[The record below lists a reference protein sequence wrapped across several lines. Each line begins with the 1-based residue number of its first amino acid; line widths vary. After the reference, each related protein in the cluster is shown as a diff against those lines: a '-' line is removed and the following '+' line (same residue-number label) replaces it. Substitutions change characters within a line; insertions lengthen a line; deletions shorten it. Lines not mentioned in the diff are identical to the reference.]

1 MKTISVLCYV
11 LKFVDVWNWQN
22 DIRMFCRER
31 YDCHIDHE
39 VWIIIKYAKKLLD
52 KEQADFIFSFYLSL
66 NELKSLFWTFNSFAW
81 QKRQGREDVFLQRI
95 LFNIK

>member
-11 LKFVDVWNWQN
+11 LNFVDLWNWQN

-31 YDCHIDHE
+31 CDCHIDHKL
-39 VWIIIKYAKKLLD
+39 WIIIKYAKRLLD

-66 NELKSLFWTFNSFAW
+66 NELKGLFWIFNPFAW
-81 QKRQGREDVFLQRI
+81 QTRQGEEDVFIQRI